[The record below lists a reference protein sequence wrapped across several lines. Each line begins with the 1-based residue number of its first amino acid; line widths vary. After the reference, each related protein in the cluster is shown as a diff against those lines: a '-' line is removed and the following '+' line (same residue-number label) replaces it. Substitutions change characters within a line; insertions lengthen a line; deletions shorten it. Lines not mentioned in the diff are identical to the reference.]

1 MNDTTKDGAADAGG
15 PGAFVTL
22 FSLPFDGSGFLEAE
36 VAQDGEQ
43 ITIRTRRWCLTP
55 LAAGGDGPWVSG
67 SVAYT
72 HMAPRDVDLVLHDAA
87 TAPPWCTYGP
97 AAPLRVA
104 HDLGVFLAHARA
116 RAARPLRDL
125 EEALRRA
132 RYAVWAAER
141 GPAANPRDA
150 DTARHRAAA
159 AEEALTA
166 RGGNPD
172 LAWPHRGHD
181 DDTLL

>member
-1 MNDTTKDGAADAGG
+1 MNDTTKDETAGAGG

-36 VAQDGEQ
+36 VAPDGEQ
-43 ITIRTRRWCLTP
+43 VTIRTQRWP
-55 LAAGGDGPWVSG
+55 LAPLAPDDGPWVSG

-87 TAPPWCTYGP
+87 TAQPWCTFGA

-150 DTARHRAAA
+150 DTARDRAAA
-159 AEEALTA
+159 AEDALTGC
-166 RGGNPD
+166 GGNPD

-181 DDTLL
+181 DGTLL